1 MNLPYDTELE
11 GLVIGSVLMKK
22 KLSPFEK
29 GIAVTDFFSLANQ
42 QIWGA
47 ILEFDEDN
55 QPLEILDIVA
65 KVDNPI
71 IKGSTLAQMTVG
83 LPWADV
89 RFDDIKR
96 LKDLA
101 TCRRIIHQFRDL
113 AQKASNKEPIVG
125 IIEEGQS
132 VLDTLK
138 NEQDAR
144 TGTSQTLIEVMEYEV
159 FPRIDKFVS
168 GEMVKVPF
176 GFPRLDDSTNG
187 GASLGELVVFGANPK
202 SGKSCLMLQIARN
215 IAELKIPTLV
225 VSLEMLNYENGFR
238 YLAQSSKFSVNIFRP
253 DMRDFVANQLKEHA
267 QSHYETPLRFDQKA
281 RTTKALGQEIQRL
294 KDQEGLTAVFVDYV
308 QLIRNEKR
316 GIGRVDRI
324 EEAIYDLKE
333 LAMKHEIVVYTA
345 AQFNRE
351 GIKSERPTLAHFDG
365 ASAIEKTANLGLFWT
380 LEKEFDATADGRK
393 GTLWIELGRSVA
405 TDEFGL
411 TFHGKD
417 ARFSLQ

>member
-11 GLVIGSVLMKK
+11 QLIIGSALMQK

-29 GIAVTDFFSLANQ
+29 GIAVMDFFSLANQ

-65 KVDNPI
+65 KLDSPT

-96 LKDLA
+96 LKDLS

-113 AQKASNKEPIVG
+113 AQKASNKEPIAD
-125 IIEEGQS
+125 IIEESQA

-144 TGTSQTLIEVMEYEV
+144 TGTSQTLIEVMECEV

-187 GASLGELVVFGANPK
+187 GAWHGQAR
-202 SGKSCLMLQIARN
+202 SGMA
-215 IAELKIPTLV
+215 
-225 VSLEMLNYENGFR
+225 G
-238 YLAQSSKFSVNIFRP
+238 
-253 DMRDFVANQLKEHA
+253 
-267 QSHYETPLRFDQKA
+267 KA
-281 RTTKALGQEIQRL
+281 G
-294 KDQEGLTAVFVDYV
+294 
-308 QLIRNEKR
+308 
-316 GIGRVDRI
+316 
-324 EEAIYDLKE
+324 
-333 LAMKHEIVVYTA
+333 
-345 AQFNRE
+345 
-351 GIKSERPTLAHFDG
+351 
-365 ASAIEKTANLGLFWT
+365 
-380 LEKEFDATADGRK
+380 
-393 GTLWIELGRSVA
+393 
-405 TDEFGL
+405 
-411 TFHGKD
+411 
-417 ARFSLQ
+417 